1 MQLPIDE
8 DKWINYIVNLESKLK
23 DHFKV
28 LKNEEKISEKEFDS
42 ICPVGTTPGI
52 LYGNPKVHKTVVNN
66 TPKFRPIL
74 SAINTPTYSLGK
86 FLNPIKHFRY
96 FLLYLR

>member
-1 MQLPIDE
+1 MYFRITKYLEEVKSLLSDSSKYSQLLIDIS
-8 DKWINYIVNLESKLK
+8 KCINSIINLDNKLK

-42 ICPVGTTPGI
+42 ISPVGTTPCI

-66 TPKFRPIL
+66 IPKF
-74 SAINTPTYSLGK
+74 
-86 FLNPIKHFRY
+86 
-96 FLLYLR
+96 